1 MAELPV
7 PYWMTEVEPCLVL
20 DFSGKAHILSPW
32 RMIVAVDARCSLSSW
47 DHFPLLLI
55 SLYYYYFFIINECS
69 VLVALL
75 CLALCDATDCSVPN
89 SSVHGIL
96 QAKILEWV
104 AIPFFRRDLPDPRI
118 KLGSPALQKFTDWAT
133 TETLKQCIIVNKQGD
148 KHTKQTTYQHFPEHS
163 TQPCTFP
170 HTRHWGL
177 KG

>member
-104 AIPFFRRDLPDPRI
+104 AIPFSRGSSWARD
-118 KLGSPALQKFTDWAT
+118 QKWVSCIAGRFFTIWAT
-133 TETLKQCIIVNKQGD
+133 REALNECNVLSNAFSASNNRIV
-148 KHTKQTTYQHFPEHS
+148 FF
-163 TQPCTFP
+163 CF
-170 HTRHWGL
+170 L
-177 KG
+177 I